1 MAGNEKV
8 YNINESIWRTNKSC
22 ITVFELEDGYRF
34 YYFDSTQTRL

>member
-8 YNINESIWRTNKSC
+8 YNINECIWRTNKSC